1 VWKIM
6 GAREN
11 RRVIIVKETQK
22 DTATGI
28 YSTCG
33 KIGHRS
39 WRTDCCLTDCFA
51 FVEEMF
57 VVANLLGLVVA
68 DAAQRLPV
76 QSETVAAK

>member
-1 VWKIM
+1 M

-11 RRVIIVKETQK
+11 RRVIIVNETQK

-28 YSTCG
+28 Y
-33 KIGHRS
+33 
-39 WRTDCCLTDCFA
+39 FA

-57 VVANLLGLVVA
+57 VVADLLGLVVA